1 MPRGGGSGR
10 VRRTKR
16 QRWCVATELRQQ
28 SSSRLWCISDMNF
41 PSRHEGRAGC
51 VDARGGWSLHSRN
64 LQHRQD
70 ILSCASEARRMR
82 QFLFPL
88 AKKPTEPGREI
99 QPSLWLH
106 APRAYT
112 EMTALYPAPGKGMGI
127 RYLRVSHRRTEKLS
141 VLFSLKRAPCQSPV
155 LAFNT
160 SLQLNSTGMQRASSA
175 GAALIKSLR
184 ILQTSGAIT
193 SICDYTR
200 DLWAPRARI
209 DTQNNNV
216 MCSCAPAYP
225 QDCCCCR

>member
-1 MPRGGGSGR
+1 MSTREEVGHCTQEIYSTVKISYPALPKLVVCGN
-10 VRRTKR
+10 
-16 QRWCVATELRQQ
+16 
-28 SSSRLWCISDMNF
+28 SSSLWRRSQLNPAEKYSLRC
-41 PSRHEGRAGC
+41 GC
-51 VDARGGWSLHSRN
+51 M
-64 LQHRQD
+64 Q
-70 ILSCASEARRMR
+70 
-82 QFLFPL
+82 
-88 AKKPTEPGREI
+88 PG
-99 QPSLWLH
+99 
-106 APRAYT
+106 AYP

-141 VLFSLKRAPCQSPV
+141 VLFSLKRAPCQSTV

-160 SLQLNSTGMQRASSA
+160 SLQLNSTGTQRASSA